1 MSIRIQILQTRSFQ
15 SPCYT
20 KHHERKVEEET
31 YAKIKAEKAK
41 DAS

>member
-1 MSIRIQILQTRSFQ
+1 MSITMQILQTRSFQ
-15 SPCYT
+15 SHCYT
-20 KHHERKVEEET
+20 KHHEREVEEET